1 MTVNP
6 TELMDELHIDQSPTE
21 LTTVTNLIN
30 EATEIVNHSVNSS
43 SKTHY
48 QTSPIYDLAIK
59 TLTTQLYYDRELSK
73 GMSVGLLMMLDQLQ
87 GMISGSDP
95 DGT

>member
-30 EATEIVNHSVNSS
+30 EATEIVNHSVSS
-43 SKTHY
+43 SETHY
-48 QTSPIYDLAIK
+48 RTSPIYDLAIK
-59 TLTTQLYYDRELSK
+59 TLATQLYYDRELSM
-73 GMSVGLLMMLDQLQ
+73 GMSAGLLMMLDQLQ
-87 GMISGSDP
+87 GMVSGSDP

>member
-6 TELMDELHIDQSPTE
+6 TELMDELHIDQNPIE
-21 LTTVTNLIN
+21 LTTITNLIN

-43 SKTHY
+43 ETQY

-59 TLTTQLYYDRELSK
+59 TLATQLYYDRGLSK
-73 GMSVGLLMMLDQLQ
+73 GMSAGLLMMLDHLQ
-87 GMISGSDP
+87 GMISGSDTV
-95 DGT
+95 GT